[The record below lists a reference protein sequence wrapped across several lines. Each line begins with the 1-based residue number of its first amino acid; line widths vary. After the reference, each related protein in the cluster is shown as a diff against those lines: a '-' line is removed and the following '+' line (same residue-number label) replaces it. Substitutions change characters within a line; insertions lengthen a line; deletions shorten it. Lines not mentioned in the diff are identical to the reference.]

1 MNETADILILGGGFS
16 GLWGA
21 ANAADVAREH
31 GDRVTIT
38 LVSAHEHLIM
48 RPRLYEKNPDDLRRP
63 LRPLLDPLGVRFV
76 LGTATRV
83 DTGQRVVEVETADGT
98 RSIGF
103 RRLVLATGSTLARVP
118 IPGTEHAWNVDSYPA
133 AKAFDEHL
141 AALVREDS
149 EDEASNTF
157 VVVGAGMVGI
167 ELAAEMR
174 DRIAA
179 HASGAR
185 AENARIVLIERGPVV
200 GPLFGDEPRP
210 VIEAALA
217 ESRVEVRVGTQ
228 VTRITGESVQLQ
240 DGDVIP
246 TRTVILAFGMVANDL
261 TSQIPGRRD
270 ELGRLYVD
278 ASLKVVDVPHVF
290 ASGDVANAKVDG
302 DHSALMACQN
312 SQTMGKY
319 VGRNV
324 AADLLGLEYTPYSQA
339 DYTTC
344 LDLGRYGAVYTEGFE
359 RRLVAYG
366 DRLGP
371 GGETAKQRKQ
381 RINTRAIY
389 PPEPG
394 TAEAMLPHFRIDS
407 RGR

>member
-1 MNETADILILGGGFS
+1 MSETADILILGGGFS

-31 GDRVTIT
+31 GTTVTIT
-38 LVSAHEHLIM
+38 LVSPDEHLVM
-48 RPRLYEKNPDDLRRP
+48 RPRLYEKDPDSLRRP
-63 LRPLLDPLGVRFV
+63 LRPLLEPLGVRLV
-76 LGTATRV
+76 LGAATRV
-83 DTGQRVVEVETADGT
+83 DTEQRVVDVATASGT
-98 RSIGF
+98 RTIGF
-103 RRLVLATGSTLARVP
+103 RKLVLATGSNLARVP
-118 IPGTEHAWNVDSYPA
+118 IPGVEHAWNIDSYPA

-141 AALVREDS
+141 AALAHDAYV
-149 EDEASNTF
+149 EASNTF

-167 ELAAEMR
+167 ELAAELR
-174 DRIAA
+174 
-179 HASGAR
+179 
-185 AENARIVLIERGPVV
+185 ARISEHAGAEAADMARIILVERGPVV

-210 VIEAALA
+210 VIESALTHA
-217 ESRVEVRVGTQ
+217 RVEMMTSSEVA
-228 VTRITGESVQLQ
+228 RITAHSVELTGGQI
-240 DGDVIP
+240 IP
-246 TRTVILAFGMVANDL
+246 TRSVILAFGMVANDL
-261 TSQIPGRRD
+261 TKQIPGRRD

-278 ASLKVVDVPHVF
+278 EFLRVLDVADVF

-324 AADLLGLEYTPYSQA
+324 AAELLNLEFTPYSQA

-344 LDLGRYGAVYTEGFE
+344 LDLGSYGAVYTEGFE

-371 GGETAKQRKQ
+371 RGETAKQRKQ
-381 RINTRAIY
+381 RINGHAIY

-394 TAEAMLPHFRIDS
+394 TAEEMLPTFRIDS